1 MCRCSCV
8 AGCSRSRVHS
18 QGMVM
23 GDSGMDSVEVVRAVQ
38 MEEYTSPENGEQIR
52 RAVKEV
58 EERMRRWQVAEQERR
73 QRISQM
79 VQRAFM
85 TEQKLRRKIL
95 EVRCLRQT
103 LMEQREIH
111 QRTLTRLARV
121 QGTVQWKRDS
131 KEAFLLLSSVESDED
146 V

>member
-1 MCRCSCV
+1 
-8 AGCSRSRVHS
+8 
-18 QGMVM
+18 MVM